1 MSGKKFDTR
10 MLARWTASFVG
21 FPLAGLAAKAAA
33 GPIDDGFSAVVGG
46 LAAGAVLGLVQ
57 AMALRATTMHRLR
70 WVAATAIGM
79 SAGLSVGSGIVDH
92 ATDTSSLVVM
102 GAFTGAGIG
111 LAQAAVMV
119 GPAWRRVVWLVLTPV
134 LWALGWLI
142 TSQVIKDIDARYA
155 NFGASGA
162 LVCAAVG
169 GVVMAIGASRERA
182 VEVAVATRRAEVV
195 L

>member
-1 MSGKKFDTR
+1 MSRTKFDTR
-10 MLARWTASFVG
+10 MLARWTATFVG

-33 GPIDDGFSAVVGG
+33 GPIDSGAAAVVGG
-46 LAAGAVLGLVQ
+46 LAAGTVLGLVQ
-57 AMALRATTMHRLR
+57 SMALRTTTLQRIR
-70 WVAATAIGM
+70 WVVATALGM
-79 SAGLSVGSGIVDH
+79 SAGLTVGAGIVDH
-92 ATDTSSLVVM
+92 ATDTASLVVM

-111 LAQAAVMV
+111 LAQALVMT
-119 GPAWRRVVWLVLTPV
+119 GPAWRRVVWLVLTPA

-169 GVVMAIGASRERA
+169 GIAMAIGSSRERA
-182 VEVAVATRRAEVV
+182 MDVAAATRRVEVV